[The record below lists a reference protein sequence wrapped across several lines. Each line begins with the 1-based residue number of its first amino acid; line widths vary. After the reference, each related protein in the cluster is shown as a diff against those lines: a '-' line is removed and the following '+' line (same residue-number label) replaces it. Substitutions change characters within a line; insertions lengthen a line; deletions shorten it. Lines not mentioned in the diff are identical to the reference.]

1 MGKLEEVF
9 SEKEL
14 NRIKRWCI
22 MRQQNG
28 YHGRPNKPVD
38 TCYSFWVGATLKVR
52 EIVKMRNLYCLL
64 ILVVFR
70 GFGLYIVRF
79 RLLSFFCCSD
89 KASVYMFF

>member
-1 MGKLEEVF
+1 MDKLEEVF

-52 EIVKMRNLYCLL
+52 EIIKMRNLYSNINCVY
-64 ILVVFR
+64 INQKDLV
-70 GFGLYIVRF
+70 
-79 RLLSFFCCSD
+79 
-89 KASVYMFF
+89 SVMFIK